1 MDKTM
6 QSENNRMKEKFVQTE
21 DFLITA
27 INNEEDE
34 KIIEIEC
41 NVSPVPKSDKTAQTE
56 SYMKKAESSQ
66 TQEKSTTALNSE
78 TVSPLLPLPKIG
90 TFGIQS
96 TKSSHK
102 GIKIS
107 SRKHSFLIP
116 KDPNLF
122 VNNEMSTQGDK
133 VAEAYLK
140 YIEDKHKEKKLSF
153 FQRKMTK
160 FRKRFKKN

>member
-1 MDKTM
+1 MDKTV
-6 QSENNRMKEKFVQTE
+6 QSENNRMKEEFIQTE

-27 INNEEDE
+27 IKNEETE
-34 KIIEIEC
+34 KSSEIEC
-41 NVSPVPKSDKTAQTE
+41 SVSPVPKTDKIAQTQI
-56 SYMKKAESSQ
+56 YMKKAEFSQ
-66 TQEKSTTALNSE
+66 THEKSTTALNSE
-78 TVSPLLPLPKIG
+78 TISPILPLPKTG

-153 FQRKMTK
+153 FQRKMAK